1 MWLIKLPFK
10 IIALPIIAIV
20 AVLSLF
26 YSLALHL
33 SSLIVGL
40 GFLLLGFCILSL
52 LVQQMWALAAIVF
65 GVAVLAFLTV
75 MLAEMVS
82 LGLEALVGKLSKFI
96 FHNERYCRTRGVRT
110 PRAFFMPAQRRQGHG
125 SHTTDPHARE
135 QRKNACAEP
144 GRPD

>member
-10 IIALPIIAIV
+10 IIALPIMAIV
-20 AVLSLF
+20 AVFSLF

-52 LVQQMWALAAIVF
+52 LVQQMWVLAAIVF

-96 FHNERYCRTRGVRT
+96 FSQRTIL
-110 PRAFFMPAQRRQGHG
+110 
-125 SHTTDPHARE
+125 
-135 QRKNACAEP
+135 
-144 GRPD
+144 

>member
-10 IIALPIIAIV
+10 IIALPIMAIV

-40 GFLLLGFCILSL
+40 AFLLLRFCILSL

-96 FHNERYCRTRGVRT
+96 F
-110 PRAFFMPAQRRQGHG
+110 
-125 SHTTDPHARE
+125 S
-135 QRKNACAEP
+135 
-144 GRPD
+144 

>member
-10 IIALPIIAIV
+10 IIALPIMAIV

-40 GFLLLGFCILSL
+40 AFLLLGFCILSL
-52 LVQQMWALAAIVF
+52 QVQQMWALAAIVF

-82 LGLEALVGKLSKFI
+82 FGLEALVGKLSKFI
-96 FHNERYCRTRGVRT
+96 F
-110 PRAFFMPAQRRQGHG
+110 
-125 SHTTDPHARE
+125 S
-135 QRKNACAEP
+135 
-144 GRPD
+144 

>member
-10 IIALPIIAIV
+10 IIALPIMAIV

-33 SSLIVGL
+33 SSSIVGL

-96 FHNERYCRTRGVRT
+96 F
-110 PRAFFMPAQRRQGHG
+110 
-125 SHTTDPHARE
+125 S
-135 QRKNACAEP
+135 
-144 GRPD
+144 

>member
-1 MWLIKLPFK
+1 MRLIKLPFK
-10 IIALPIIAIV
+10 IIALPIMAIV

-33 SSLIVGL
+33 SSLIVCL
-40 GFLLLGFCILSL
+40 AFLLLGFCILSL

-82 LGLEALVGKLSKFI
+82 FGLEALVGKLSKFI
-96 FHNERYCRTRGVRT
+96 F
-110 PRAFFMPAQRRQGHG
+110 
-125 SHTTDPHARE
+125 S
-135 QRKNACAEP
+135 
-144 GRPD
+144 

>member
-1 MWLIKLPFK
+1 MWLIKLLLK
-10 IIALPIIAIV
+10 IIALPIMAIV

-82 LGLEALVGKLSKFI
+82 LGLETLVGKLSKFI
-96 FHNERYCRTRGVRT
+96 F
-110 PRAFFMPAQRRQGHG
+110 
-125 SHTTDPHARE
+125 S
-135 QRKNACAEP
+135 
-144 GRPD
+144 

>member
-10 IIALPIIAIV
+10 IIALPIMAIV

-40 GFLLLGFCILSL
+40 GFLLLVFCILSL

-96 FHNERYCRTRGVRT
+96 F
-110 PRAFFMPAQRRQGHG
+110 
-125 SHTTDPHARE
+125 S
-135 QRKNACAEP
+135 
-144 GRPD
+144 